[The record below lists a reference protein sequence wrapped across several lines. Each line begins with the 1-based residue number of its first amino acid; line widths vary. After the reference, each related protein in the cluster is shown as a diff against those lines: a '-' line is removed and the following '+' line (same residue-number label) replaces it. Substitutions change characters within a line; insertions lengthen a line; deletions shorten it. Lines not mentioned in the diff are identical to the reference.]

1 MIALS
6 NYFRRLVSYPQ
17 TPESKR
23 AVYQFFGWTLA
34 LSWLLSVSVPD
45 RILSNHEWARAFCDF
60 MASFIPQID
69 RVTIARPTGRMFDDT
84 DSLLSENNR
93 FYFSVMWAV
102 SPIYIVWVW
111 VGMTMMKRYSV
122 ELVQL
127 TFIRFLGLLVLM
139 VVALL
144 MFFVMPLGPHLKRF
158 TLGVPFFRG
167 FTAPFLVL
175 GPAVIFTMFVYALKE
190 GLLEEIKNWR
200 SNWRNP
206 HG

>member
-69 RVTIARPTGRMFDDT
+69 RVTRAKFGSGIN
-84 DSLLSENNR
+84 LSENNR

-102 SPIYIVWVW
+102 SPVYIFVTWRL
-111 VGMTMMKRYSV
+111 MAAEKRYSAI
-122 ELVQL
+122 LVKL
-127 TFIRFLGLLVLM
+127 TFERFLKQLFLVSL
-139 VVALL
+139 ALFV
-144 MFFVMPLGPHLKRF
+144 FFVLPVVGEFGDVKWWQRLM
-158 TLGVPFFRG
+158 LGVPFFRG
-167 FTAPFLVL
+167 FLSPILVFAP
-175 GPAVIFTMFVYALKE
+175 AMIFTIFVYYLKE
-190 GLLEEIKNWR
+190 GLLEELRNWR